1 MEKSYIKLGDFLKI
15 NNIAQSGGEAKVLI
29 QSGFVKVNGDIE
41 TRRGKKLN
49 PGDIVSVNNQEF
61 KVKWKF

>member
-61 KVKWKF
+61 KVK